1 MTRKEKDSL
10 NFLKRK
16 FYKKYIRALW
26 DCDTTTG
33 NQQELYFQYRQ
44 GIREGLLFL
53 GQTLSDVWDPSCLE
67 VWFARNQF
75 GTNCSSL
82 LEKWKLQ
89 GDSDLREI
97 FGKELNHGSR

>member
-16 FYKKYIRALW
+16 FYKEYIRALW

-67 VWFARNQF
+67 VWFARKSSLPDVCL
-75 GTNCSSL
+75 GSL
-82 LEKWKLQ
+82 LEHWKLY
-89 GDSDLREI
+89 GNNEIREI
-97 FGKELNHGSR
+97 FHKEN